1 MPIYEYRCGDCEQI
15 FEEWQTGFEER
26 ELPCPVCGGKS
37 RRLIS
42 NTSFVLKGTGW
53 YTTDYCRS
61 SSGNG
66 GSGGKAGGANGNG
79 SKSAADAKESGDATK
94 TAASGGTE
102 SASSGTAAT
111 SSGS

>member
-1 MPIYEYRCGDCEQI
+1 MPIYEYRCGECEQI

-26 ELPCPVCGGKS
+26 ELPCPVCGGKA

-66 GSGGKAGGANGNG
+66 GAGGNGNG
-79 SKSAADAKESGDATK
+79 SKSASDAKPGGEGGEAAK
-94 TAASGGTE
+94 TASDGGSD

>member
-15 FEEWQTGFEER
+15 FEEWQTDFKER

-53 YTTDYCRS
+53 YTTDYCRT

-66 GSGGKAGGANGNG
+66 GAGGKGNGNG
-79 SKSAADAKESGDATK
+79 SKSDSDAKPGGETAK
-94 TAASGGTE
+94 AASDGGSD
-102 SASSGTAAT
+102 SAASGTAAT

>member
-26 ELPCPVCGGKS
+26 ELTCPVCGGKA

-61 SSGNG
+61 SSNGGNG
-66 GSGGKAGGANGNG
+66 GNGNG
-79 SKSAADAKESGDATK
+79 SKSGAKAATSAD
-94 TAASGGTE
+94 TASTASGGGDSGGGKD
-102 SASSGTAAT
+102 SASSGTAAS